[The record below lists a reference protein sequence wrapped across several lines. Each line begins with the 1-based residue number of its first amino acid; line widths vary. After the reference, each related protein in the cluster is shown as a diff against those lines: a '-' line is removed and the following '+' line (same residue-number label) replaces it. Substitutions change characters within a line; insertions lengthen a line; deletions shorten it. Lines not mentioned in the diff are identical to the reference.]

1 MSRLAEY
8 RQLEKNLA
16 EQLAALEAMK
26 GDEGLKRE
34 VEFETKLRALLAE
47 YGYSLRN
54 VIALLD
60 PHASRRASASPEPKA
75 GIRKPRQIKIYKN
88 PHTGEVVE
96 TKGGNHRTLKE
107 WKSEFGA
114 AEVESWLAK

>member
-1 MSRLAEY
+1 MSRLAEF
-8 RQLEKNLA
+8 RQLEKHLA

-34 VEFETKLRALLAE
+34 VEFETKLRELLAE

-60 PHASRRASASPEPKA
+60 PQASRRAPAATEKA
-75 GIRKPRQIKIYKN
+75 GTRKPRSLKVYKN
-88 PHTGEVVE
+88 PHSGEVVE
-96 TKGGNHRTLKE
+96 TKGSNHKVLKE
-107 WKSEFGA
+107 WKAEYGSD
-114 AEVESWLAK
+114 EVESWLAQ